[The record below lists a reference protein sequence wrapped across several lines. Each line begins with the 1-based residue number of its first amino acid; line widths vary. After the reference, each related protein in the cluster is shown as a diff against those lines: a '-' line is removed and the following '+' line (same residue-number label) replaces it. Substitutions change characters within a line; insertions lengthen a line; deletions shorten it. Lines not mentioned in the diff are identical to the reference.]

1 MADYGVNIAVAVK
14 NSQAV
19 TQLSNKLKDTAAKIE
34 FVNKHFNTF
43 ANMTGKVL
51 PGSIANF
58 NKALADAAKNLS
70 DVALNTEDAV
80 TAAREFVQAQNAANA
95 ALRERD
101 RLVKQIRREGET
113 VREQPFGTAG
123 FAGGPQ
129 LPPGF
134 DPVVGRKRAL
144 AQMVMLETKADA
156 KIADAKRKYILDI
169 GQIKLDL
176 DRKIRNA
183 EIDNIIEEYRIQNQF
198 EDAKFQKL
206 MKNTELFEAKFFEQ
220 LGIRKNEEKKAIKEV
235 EQERRRALRE
245 SIMLTG
251 QTSPI
256 GGAENIPGSPAAKAK
271 VEREQRFL
279 RDKFNRDQRLRSA
292 TSSAL
297 IGGAFPLLFGQGLGA
312 AGGGLV
318 GGFGGGM
325 IGGEFGFGLSL
336 VGTQLGS
343 LLDQFATK
351 ASELGAALNPLTA
364 DIEAVAAAA
373 GESNTEF
380 GQLLSAYEEELGAKE
395 ALEFATN
402 RLATVVGIDGVN
414 ALSTFNSDM
423 VEAGNEFSKF
433 TSIVLAAIADLINQ
447 SGFLRGAANL
457 AERSRLLISARR
469 SGDPEVQKLM
479 RERQKAQNNVQSFL
493 GEVAPDKVA
502 GQIATVM
509 SIEDQIILLQR
520 ANEAKELGLQQ
531 DELSAKLSEKQLQGL
546 RGTRSELEARNVIL
560 RNNGDLLN
568 DEVFNAERTL
578 LIEKMRAK
586 VAKIT
591 KTQREAEVK
600 LSDEAF
606 DEQIDQ
612 AVLDYNNNLLA
623 LTNRR
628 ADAQQAADDKAARA
642 AEAAEKAANR
652 ATKKAERED
661 RRKQRAIEKRI
672 KATDTE
678 IERATK
684 AFERVDS
691 QLDDIINK
699 NKDKVAFER
708 EYAELI
714 RGGSTPAA
722 AQQAIELKK
731 QLLELDRRY
740 EKEMK
745 ALDAQLAKTELVIL
759 EQIAVDGVTDA
770 IKRQIE
776 EYNRLKDVRDG
787 LAEKKEGAEGA
798 INEALAPKSDRER
811 LQEYLDKLQEQ
822 LNDLNDPVRQITAL
836 AETLGS
842 AFSESFK
849 GIVDGSM
856 SAQQA
861 LANLFQ
867 RTADHFLDMAAQMI
881 AAQVQM
887 KILGIG
893 MQFFGGGGH
902 TPLPGSAPQMT
913 KEAIVT
919 PTGFTGQFGG
929 MAALGGS
936 VTRGNSY
943 IVGERGPELFVPGAQ
958 GNIVPNNAM
967 GGANVTVNV
976 DASGSSVEGNSDQ
989 AAQLGRMLGAAVQA
1003 ELVKQ
1008 KRPGGLLAS

>member
-1 MADYGVNIAVAVK
+1 MADYGVNIKVGVQGQNNAKQLGEQIREIVRGLEA
-14 NSQAV
+14 ADRAF
-19 TQLSNKLKDTAAKIE
+19 TQFSNNLKSFDQRRAQRKINEELDKTAQKYRELDRLQRQLRANDDSAIRAE
-34 FVNKHFNTF
+34 RRQNKT
-43 ANMTGKVL
+43 
-51 PGSIANF
+51 
-58 NKALADAAKNLS
+58 
-70 DVALNTEDAV
+70 
-80 TAAREFVQAQNAANA
+80 REFISRRISEVRARQRSAFLLGDPAQYPSGAN
-95 ALRERD
+95 
-101 RLVKQIRREGET
+101 
-113 VREQPFGTAG
+113 QPFA
-123 FAGGPQ
+123 P
-129 LPPGF
+129 
-134 DPVVGRKRAL
+134 DPMVAIRKQR
-144 AQMVMLETKADA
+144 DA
-156 KIADAKRKYILDI
+156 
-169 GQIKLDL
+169 
-176 DRKIRNA
+176 
-183 EIDNIIEEYRIQNQF
+183 
-198 EDAKFQKL
+198 
-206 MKNTELFEAKFFEQ
+206 EAKFAREIFDIEQ
-220 LGIRKNEEKKAIKEV
+220 DFARRHNNTQIELLTQRIKREMDLQEDAFQNALRLDKAFMKDHD
-235 EQERRRALRE
+235 RRAKAAFEARGQQTR
-245 SIMLTG
+245 LTG

-256 GGAENIPGSPAAKAK
+256 GGAVGIPGSPAALRAA
-271 VEREQRFL
+271 EQA
-279 RDKFNRDQRLRSA
+279 QRLRSA
-292 TSSAL
+292 SSSAL

-312 AGGGLV
+312 AGGGLI

-336 VGTQLGS
+336 IGTQLGS
-343 LLDQFATK
+343 LIDQFATK

-414 ALSTFNSDM
+414 ALSTFNADM

-457 AERSRLLISARR
+457 AERSRLLISAQR
-469 SGDPEVQKLM
+469 SGDPEIQKLM
-479 RERQKAQNNVQSFL
+479 KQRQAAQSKVQPFL
-493 GEVAPDKVA
+493 AELDPGKVA
-502 GQIATVM
+502 GQIGTVRQ
-509 SIEDQIILLQR
+509 IEDQIILLQR

-531 DELSAKLSEKQLQGL
+531 DELSVKLSEKQLQGL
-546 RGTRSELEARNVIL
+546 RGSRAELEAQNVIL
-560 RNNGDLLN
+560 RNNGDLLK
-568 DEVFNAERTL
+568 DEVFNAEKTL
-578 LIEKMRAK
+578 LTEKMRAK
-586 VAKIT
+586 VAQIT
-591 KTQREAEVK
+591 KTQAEAEVK
-600 LSDEAF
+600 LSKEAF
-606 DEQIDQ
+606 DEQLSQ
-612 AVLDYNNNLLA
+612 AVLDYNNDLLA

-642 AEAAEKAANR
+642 AEAAEKAADR
-652 ATKKAERED
+652 ATEKAERED

-678 IERATK
+678 IERATR

-811 LQEYLDKLQEQ
+811 LQEYLDKLQGQ

-856 SAQQA
+856 SAREA

-881 AAQVQM
+881 AAQI
-887 KILGIG
+887 K
-893 MQFFGGGGH
+893 MQAVNLFMSFFPSSF
-902 TPLPGSAPQMT
+902 TPLPGSAPQM
-913 KEAIVT
+913 KPGAVVT
-919 PTGFTGQFGG
+919 PTGFQGQFDGFAANGG
-929 MAALGGS
+929 PVTGGK
-936 VTRGNSY
+936 SY
-943 IVGERGPELFVPGAQ
+943 IVGERGPELFTPGVS
-958 GNIVPNNAM
+958 GGITPNHAL

-976 DASGSSVEGNSDQ
+976 DASGSSVEGNADQ
-989 AAQLGRMLGAAVQA
+989 ASQLGKAIGVAVQQ
-1003 ELVKQ
+1003 ELIKQ

>member
-1 MADYGVNIAVAVK
+1 MVMME
-14 NSQAV
+14 
-19 TQLSNKLKDTAAKIE
+19 TAAE
-34 FVNKHFNTF
+34 V
-43 ANMTGKVL
+43 
-51 PGSIANF
+51 
-58 NKALADAAKNLS
+58 
-70 DVALNTEDAV
+70 
-80 TAAREFVQAQNAANA
+80 
-95 ALRERD
+95 
-101 RLVKQIRREGET
+101 
-113 VREQPFGTAG
+113 
-123 FAGGPQ
+123 
-129 LPPGF
+129 
-134 DPVVGRKRAL
+134 
-144 AQMVMLETKADA
+144 
-156 KIADAKRKYILDI
+156 KIADARRKYVLEI

-176 DRKIRNA
+176 DRKARDA
-183 EIDNIIEEYRIQNQF
+183 EIDNILKEFKLENELQDTLFRRAIKNDEEEGR
-198 EDAKFQKL
+198 KF
-206 MKNTELFEAKFFEQ
+206 MEQ
-220 LGIRKNEEKKAIKEV
+220 LGFRKTAELDAIAEVDKARKKAAGEAV
-235 EQERRRALRE
+235 R
-245 SIMLTG
+245 LTG

-256 GGAENIPGSPAAKAK
+256 GGAVGIPGSPAALRAA
-271 VEREQRFL
+271 EQA
-279 RDKFNRDQRLRSA
+279 QRLRSA
-292 TSSAL
+292 SSSAL

-312 AGGGLV
+312 AGGGLL

-336 VGTQLGS
+336 IGTQLGS
-343 LLDQFATK
+343 LIDQFATK

-457 AERSRLLISARR
+457 AERSRLLISAQR

-479 RERQKAQNNVQSFL
+479 RERQKAQGNVQSFL

-568 DEVFNAERTL
+568 DEVFNAEKL
-578 LIEKMRAK
+578 LLDEKMRAD

-591 KTQREAEVK
+591 RTQEEAKVK
-600 LSDEAF
+600 LSKKAF
-606 DEQIDQ
+606 DEQIAQ

-642 AEAAEKAANR
+642 AEAAEKAADR
-652 ATKKAERED
+652 ATRKAERED

-678 IERATK
+678 IERATR

-708 EYAELI
+708 EYSELI

-798 INEALAPKSDRER
+798 INEALAPKTDRENI
-811 LQEYLDKLQEQ
+811 EAHLDKLQEQ
-822 LNDLNDPVRQITAL
+822 LNDLMNPANQLIAF
-836 AETLGS
+836 AETFGE

-849 GIVDGSM
+849 GIVSGSM
-856 SAQQA
+856 SAQEA

-867 RTADHFLDMAAQMI
+867 RTADHFIDMAAQMI
-881 AAQVQM
+881 AAQIKM

-893 MQFFGGGGH
+893 MNFFGGLGG
-902 TPLPGSAPQMT
+902 LGGGASSVSSAAYGDFSIAGPS
-913 KEAIVT
+913 
-919 PTGFTGQFGG
+919 FFSGG
-929 MAALGGS
+929 MIPGFANGGRPPVGRPS
-936 VTRGNSY
+936 
-943 IVGERGPELFVPGAQ
+943 IVGERGPELFVPDRAGT
-958 GNIVPNNAM
+958 IVPNHAM
-967 GGANVTVNV
+967 GSANVVVNV
-976 DASGSSVEGNSDQ
+976 DASGSSVEGDADQ
-989 AAQLGRMLGAAVQA
+989 AQQLGKAIGIAVQQ

-1008 KRPGGLLAS
+1008 KRPGGLLARSR

>member
-95 ALRERD
+95 ALRERN

-113 VREQPFGTAG
+113 VREQPFGAAG
-123 FAGGPQ
+123 VDGGPK
-129 LPPGF
+129 LPEGF
-134 DPVVGRKRAL
+134 DPVVGRQRAI
-144 AQMVMLETKADA
+144 AQMVMLETAADV
-156 KIADAKRKYILDI
+156 KVADAKRKYMLELN
-169 GQIKLDL
+169 QIKLDL
-176 DRKIRNA
+176 DRKARNA
-183 EIDNIIEEYRIQNQF
+183 EINNIIKEF
-198 EDAKFQKL
+198 ELENELQD
-206 MKNTELFEAKFFEQ
+206 MLFERAIKKDKEEGRVFMEQ
-220 LGIRKNEEKKAIKEV
+220 LGFKTTKELDAIEQVDKARKKSIRE
-235 EQERRRALRE
+235 ALT
-245 SIMLTG
+245 LTG

-271 VEREQRFL
+271 IERDQKFL
-279 RDKFNRDQRLRSA
+279 RDKFNRDKRLRSA

-312 AGGGLV
+312 AGGGLI

-336 VGTQLGS
+336 IGTQLGS
-343 LLDQFATK
+343 LIDEFATK

-364 DIEAVAAAA
+364 DIQAVAAAA

-380 GQLLSAYEEELGAKE
+380 GQLLSAYKEELGAKE

-414 ALSTFNSDM
+414 ALSTFNADM

-447 SGFLRGAANL
+447 SGVLRGAANL
-457 AERSRLLISARR
+457 AERSRLLISAQR
-469 SGDPEVQKLM
+469 SGDPEVQKFV
-479 RERQKAQNNVQSFL
+479 RERQKAQSNVQSFL

-560 RNNGDLLN
+560 KNNSDLLN
-568 DEVFNAERTL
+568 DEVFNAEKTL
-578 LIEKMRAK
+578 LAEKMRAK

-591 KTQREAEVK
+591 RTQEEAKVK
-600 LSDEAF
+600 LSREAF
-606 DEQIDQ
+606 DEQIAQ
-612 AVLDYNNNLLA
+612 AVLDYNNNVLA

-642 AEAAEKAANR
+642 AEAAQKAADR

-776 EYNRLKDVRDG
+776 EYNRLKGVRDG

-798 INEALAPKSDRER
+798 INEALAPKTDRKNLEA
-811 LQEYLDKLQEQ
+811 YLTKLQEQ
-822 LNDLNDPVRQITAL
+822 LNDLMNPANQLIGL
-836 AETLGS
+836 AETLGG

-856 SAQQA
+856 SAREA

-867 RTADHFLDMAAQMI
+867 RTADHFLDMAAKMI
-881 AAQVQM
+881 AAQIKMQAVNLFM
-887 KILGIG
+887 SFFPSTGI
-893 MQFFGGGGH
+893 
-902 TPLPGSAPQMT
+902 PSSGSANPFPGH
-913 KEAIVT
+913 
-919 PTGFTGQFGG
+919 PTHDRVPIP
-929 MAALGGS
+929 ALPEPRALGGA
-936 VTRGNSY
+936 VGAGRPY
-943 IVGERGPELFVPGAQ
+943 MVGERGPELFVPGAQ
-958 GNIVPNNAM
+958 GNIVPSNAM
-967 GGANVTVNV
+967 GSTSVVVNV
-976 DASGSSVEGNSDQ
+976 DASGTEVQGNQGNAD
-989 AAQLGRMLGAAVQA
+989 QLGRLIGQAVQA
-1003 ELVKQ
+1003 ELIKQ
-1008 KRPGGLLAS
+1008 KRPGGLLTR

>member
-123 FAGGPQ
+123 VAGGPQ

-156 KIADAKRKYILDI
+156 KIADAKRRYILDI

-220 LGIRKNEEKKAIKEV
+220 LGIRKNEEIKAIEEVNRARKKA
-235 EQERRRALRE
+235 ARE
-245 SIMLTG
+245 TIMLTG

-312 AGGGLV
+312 AGGGLL

-336 VGTQLGS
+336 IGTQLGS
-343 LLDQFATK
+343 LIDQFATK

-414 ALSTFNSDM
+414 ALSTFNADM

-457 AERSRLLISARR
+457 AERSRLLISAQR

-479 RERQKAQNNVQSFL
+479 RERQKAQGNVQSFL

-568 DEVFNAERTL
+568 DEVFNAEKTL
-578 LIEKMRAK
+578 LTEKMRAK

-600 LSDEAF
+600 LSDKAF
-606 DEQIDQ
+606 DEQIAQ

-652 ATKKAERED
+652 ATEKAERED

-678 IERATK
+678 IERATR

-714 RGGSTPAA
+714 SGGSTPAA

-770 IKRQIE
+770 IKKQIE

-822 LNDLNDPVRQITAL
+822 LNDLNDPVKQITSL

-856 SAQQA
+856 SAREA

-867 RTADHFLDMAAQMI
+867 RTADHFLDMAAKMI
-881 AAQVQM
+881 AAQLKMQAVKLFM
-887 KILGIG
+887 SFFPATGIPSSG
-893 MQFFGGGGH
+893 SSNPFPGH
-902 TPLPGSAPQMT
+902 PTHDNVPIPPLPPLP
-913 KEAIVT
+913 K
-919 PTGFTGQFGG
+919 
-929 MAALGGS
+929 ALGGA
-936 VTRGNSY
+936 VGAGRPY
-943 IVGERGPELFVPGAQ
+943 MVGERGPELFIPGAQ

-976 DASGSSVEGNSDQ
+976 DASGSSVEGNADQ
-989 AAQLGRMLGAAVQA
+989 ASQLGKAIGIAVQQ